1 MKPKALD
8 DKLAGKRAEVKVEIL
23 FTLLSEIKGAALND
37 TLADRQT
44 DEIETLGEPAAQR
57 KAEVLIKTLP
67 CGLRRV
73 DVRQLTRQ
81 K

>member
-1 MKPKALD
+1 MKTEALD

-23 FTLLSEIKGAALND
+23 FTLLSEIKVAALND

-57 KAEVLIKTLP
+57 KPEVLIKTLP